1 MSQTTAVNRHLD
13 NPSPSLQSR
22 MHPMETSMTVADSLL
37 LFKFVLAGGLALWLT
52 LGFFNNVMA
61 FEPAS
66 PQSAGS

>member
-1 MSQTTAVNRHLD
+1 
-13 NPSPSLQSR
+13 
-22 MHPMETSMTVADSLL
+22 MTVADSLL